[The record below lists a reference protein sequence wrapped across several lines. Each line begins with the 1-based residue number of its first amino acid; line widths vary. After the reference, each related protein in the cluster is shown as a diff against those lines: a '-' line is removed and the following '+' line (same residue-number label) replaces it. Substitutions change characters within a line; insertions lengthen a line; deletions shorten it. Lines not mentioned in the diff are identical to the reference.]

1 MLTTAKLDAAGHR
14 WLGALSTYRF
24 NIKYRA
30 GSVNKDADGLSR
42 RPQNP
47 PEEDDAFL
55 EEERAIGDLKWRLCK
70 ETEVI
75 STELLSAVCERHSF
89 VLSNNVS
96 EASVSVVL
104 AESLAL
110 NASSVSENFTTKGY
124 ETIPG
129 MTRDDWYRA
138 QREDSTLKRILSFME
153 QGQKPNF

>member
-14 WLGALSTYRF
+14 WLAALSTYRF
-24 NIKYRA
+24 NKKYRA
-30 GSVNKDADGLSR
+30 GSVNKHADGLSR
-42 RPQNP
+42 RLQNP

-55 EEERAIGDLKWRLCK
+55 EEERAIGDLKQRLCK

-89 VLSNNVS
+89 VLSNDVS
-96 EASVSVVL
+96 EASVSAVL

-110 NASSVSENFTTKGY
+110 NASSVRENLTTKGY

-138 QREDSTLKRILSFME
+138 QREDSTLRRIISFME
-153 QGQKPNF
+153 QG